1 MLGTWTPPSEGV
13 AIVKIKV
20 RVDKVLNLIDSLPK
34 EGRPTLTHFV
44 IKAIGKL
51 LHECPDINGKLVFGK
66 VKYFLWQFVQYETQD
81 VCCLVDIDGG
91 KDLAIVLVEDV

>member
-13 AIVKIKV
+13 AIVKFQV

-66 VKYFLWQFVQYETQD
+66 FVQYETQD